1 MPIKVIDLFAGPGGL
16 GEGFSAYRPDG
27 KQAFKIAISI
37 EKEKSAH
44 RLSVR
49 VRKLRTKQFPMQ

>member
-1 MPIKVIDLFAGPGGL
+1 MSKPVKVIDLFVGPGGL
-16 GEGFSAYRPDG
+16 GEGFSACRAND

-44 RLSVR
+44 CALLLR
-49 VRKLRTKQFPMQ
+49 VLFLQFEL